1 MKQKNY
7 SANALNLKTMHILQE
22 IQQRGYRCSSILGKH
37 HLNDPQKQRKTNM
50 VAFLKRVAWFL
61 FNIEL

>member
-22 IQQRGYRCSSILGKH
+22 IQQRGYRCSSILGIH
-37 HLNDPQKQRKTNM
+37 QVSDPNRQKKANI
-50 VAFLKRVAWFL
+50 VAFLKRVA
-61 FNIEL
+61 

>member
-22 IQQRGYRCSSILGKH
+22 IQQRGYRCSSILGKN
-37 HLNDPQKQRKTNM
+37 HLNGHKQK
-50 VAFLKRVAWFL
+50 KRL
-61 FNIEL
+61 IC